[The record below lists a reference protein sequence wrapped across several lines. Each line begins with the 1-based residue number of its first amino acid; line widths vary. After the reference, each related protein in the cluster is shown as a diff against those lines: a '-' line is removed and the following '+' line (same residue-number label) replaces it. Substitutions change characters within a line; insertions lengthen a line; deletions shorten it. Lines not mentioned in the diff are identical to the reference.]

1 MDTFFTIIW
10 GLIVSLTAFQCFG
23 LLHLVMAL
31 KYKARRNNMHVL
43 KAKRQKLGFGT
54 YTNTRESWPSK
65 TEVALY
71 LVLGLWSIFYSY
83 IVWLCFLLLNL
94 THNFFEIFTLLMYY
108 SSISFILLLPTLFYP
123 CGELWNGILVVIVS
137 YII

>member
-71 LVLGLWSIFYSY
+71 LLLGLCWSIFYSH
-83 IVWLCFLLLNL
+83 IVWFNLTNDRISLRFLLYWCTIVQFSIFL
-94 THNFFEIFTLLMYY
+94 FFLFPSLWTGTDPRKTLC
-108 SSISFILLLPTLFYP
+108 I
-123 CGELWNGILVVIVS
+123 
-137 YII
+137 